1 MRGIGKSRLMAT
13 FVTVVLVL
21 SMLVIIPRTS
31 MAAGPSMT
39 ISKKDDLT
47 CGEVIWING
56 TGLDPGTYYV
66 VQIGKV
72 VSPGWNLENITS
84 KRTDENGNVS
94 IEIHVP
100 YRSEPGSYRLVLA
113 NESDS
118 TDNITDTINIKNIYK
133 VEYEVNG
140 EKVEYAIWNK
150 EYAYPDDAFVI
161 KIYNWTGNKYELLD
175 ETVNVT
181 LYEPDENIALT
192 DNDVSGGE
200 WSIDYTFNYT
210 DGDNYE
216 TNYWVKVFD
225 GSTLCANFTLP
236 VLLDV
241 TATIPSAVV
250 WGDDITINGYVK
262 DGKGNGIGDYV
273 VKLYYPINGGYKC
286 IDTDTTYN
294 TGRFTLSAATDEGS
308 AGTWY
313 IGTEISSGSYRVSD
327 YHNLNGVANF
337 IWYYKIDVRSD
348 NTADIEIK
356 SPDEIISGFTQNIS
370 VYVEW
375 NDNPLDG
382 AWVYLTGLKAN
393 YSGTEYDADAN
404 ISVGQTDSN
413 GYCNFSIKFLETG
426 TGTIFVTWP
435 EMNENYTDDYKANVT
450 GTTTF
455 EVTAPAP
462 INVIVENPPTEVK
475 ITDLGGGKWVNDTS
489 IPDTIIYVYGN
500 SEDKPINATINIT
513 GCGLNINIDE
523 DDATYRVG
531 TGEYH
536 VKLNPKTGGIITIT
550 VTNTTVSSEPVTK
563 EYEIKGLY
571 GIVRTSIGDDKKI
584 TVETN
589 ETIIAEITGESHAEV
604 HATFLDKDWGN
615 PELIYSEIGDGTA
628 GKGLNGKYTINI
640 TKDNV
645 DKIGHV
651 VVVAEVSGFWFY
663 DIVDIVPVH
672 DLVINISEPT
682 AENQTLTVGI
692 PVDVTLKV
700 QDPDGNVV
708 DNVDSVTGKIIDDE
722 GNTLQEVNFGGP
734 TASDEWYLHDWIPW
748 YEGTFIITAKNNTGE
763 NEHDGNITLNVGL
776 ATVTFDPD
784 KVTAGI
790 GLKNITVNV
799 TAIDANGNPLPE
811 GTILYLNYNNTV
823 VDLESDEITLDAE
836 GKGSFKIKEVY
847 DKEGKIN
854 ATLQDYYAANKG
866 NLTNGELSVEFPTF
880 VVDPSEIYI
889 GMSNTIKITAYD
901 VNGNPIP
908 GINITLV
915 PSLSGILT
923 VQPDPVMTGEDGM
936 AILSVTPQASGKL
949 NVTIARNLHYENG
962 RLNWTNAVV
971 TDTVITVTSLKPLE
985 ISVSATPI
993 YEGETLTVTVKSGN
1007 NPVEG
1012 AIVKF
1017 GTQTETTDSSGQ
1029 ATFEVPDP
1037 GVEFAVFTVTAEKT
1051 GYTSAEKSVTVI
1063 KKYEITIVGPS
1074 EPPKAGSKFTITIIA
1089 KGAPLAGATIE
1100 FNGKTYTSDGEGKVT
1115 LTAPSKPGKY
1125 TVRATYE
1132 NFDTG
1137 TLEIEIKEGGIPGFE
1152 LVTLIAAIGVAF
1164 ILLRK
1169 RH

>member
-21 SMLVIIPRTS
+21 SMLVIIPRMS
-31 MAAGPSMT
+31 MAVGPSMT

-84 KRTDENGNVS
+84 KRADENGNVS

-118 TDNITDTINIKNIYK
+118 TDNVTDTVAIKNVYK
-133 VEYEVNG
+133 IEYEVSG

-150 EYAYPDDAFVI
+150 EYTDPNSFTI
-161 KIYNWTGNKYELLD
+161 KIYNWTGSKYELLD
-175 ETVNVT
+175 KTVNVT
-181 LYEPDENIALT
+181 VYDPEDNIIPTLT
-192 DNDVSGGE
+192 DDDVSGGS
-200 WSIDYTFNYT
+200 WAIDYTFNYT
-210 DGDNYE
+210 DGDNREVVYR
-216 TNYWVKVFD
+216 VRVFD
-225 GSTLCANFTLP
+225 GGILCANFTLP

-241 TATIPSAVV
+241 TATIPSAVI
-250 WGDDITINGYVK
+250 WGDEVTITGYVK
-262 DGKGNGIGDYV
+262 DGEGNGIGGYTV
-273 VKLYYPINGGYKC
+273 ELYSPVNGGYELM
-286 IDTDTTYN
+286 DTATTFSS
-294 TGRFTLSAATDEGS
+294 GRFTLSAPTDEGS
-308 AGTWY
+308 AGVWY
-313 IGTEISSGSYRVSD
+313 VGTNVTGTYRVKD
-327 YHNLNGVANF
+327 YHNLTGVRDF
-337 IWYYKIDVRSD
+337 IWYYKMDVGSD
-348 NTADIEIK
+348 NTADIEVK
-356 SPDEIISGFTQNIS
+356 SPDEIISGFTQNVSI
-370 VYVEW
+370 YVEW
-375 NDNPLDG
+375 NDDPLDG
-382 AWVYLTGLKAN
+382 AWVYLTGLDAN
-393 YSGTEYDADAN
+393 YSGTEYDADEN
-404 ISVGQTDSN
+404 ISVGQTDSD

-475 ITDLGGGKWVNDTS
+475 IKDLDPPNGGKWVNDTS
-489 IPDTIIYVYGN
+489 ISDTIIYVYGN

-513 GCGLNINIDE
+513 GCGLDINIDE
-523 DDATYRVG
+523 NDATYKVG

-536 VKLNPKTGGIITIT
+536 VKLNPKTGGTITIT
-550 VTNTTVSSEPVTK
+550 VTNKTVSSEPVTK
-563 EYEIKGLY
+563 EYKVSGLY
-571 GIVRTSIGDDKKI
+571 GSVTTSEGNDKEI

-589 ETIIAEITGESHAEV
+589 ETIIVTITGGDYAEV
-604 HATFLDKDWGN
+604 HATFVDKDWSN
-615 PELIYSEIGDGTA
+615 AEILYNETGDGETA
-628 GKGLNGKYTINI
+628 GKGLNGIFNINI

-645 DKIGHV
+645 NKIGHV
-651 VVVAEVSGFWFY
+651 IVVANAGSFWFY

-672 DLVINISEPT
+672 DLVIDISEPT
-682 AENQTLTVGI
+682 AENQTLTAGV
-692 PVDVTLKV
+692 PVDITLKV
-700 QDPDGNVV
+700 MDSDGNVV
-708 DNVDSVTGKIIDDE
+708 DDVDEVTGKIVDDE
-722 GNTLQEVNFGGP
+722 GETLQEVNFGGP

-811 GTILYLNYNNTV
+811 GTTLYLNYNNTV

-854 ATLQDYYAANKG
+854 ATLQDYYDTNKG

-880 VVDPSEIYI
+880 MVDPSEIYI

-923 VQPDPVMTGEDGM
+923 AQPDPVMTGEDGM
-936 AILSVTPQASGKL
+936 AILSITPQASGKL

-962 RLNWTNAVV
+962 RLKWNNSVV

-993 YEGETLTVTVKSGN
+993 YHL
-1007 NPVEG
+1007 
-1012 AIVKF
+1012 
-1017 GTQTETTDSSGQ
+1017 
-1029 ATFEVPDP
+1029 
-1037 GVEFAVFTVTAEKT
+1037 EKQH
-1051 GYTSAEKSVTVI
+1051 
-1063 KKYEITIVGPS
+1063 
-1074 EPPKAGSKFTITIIA
+1074 SKCQIQV
-1089 KGAPLAGATIE
+1089 LSLQ
-1100 FNGKTYTSDGEGKVT
+1100 YSQ
-1115 LTAPSKPGKY
+1115 
-1125 TVRATYE
+1125 
-1132 NFDTG
+1132 
-1137 TLEIEIKEGGIPGFE
+1137 
-1152 LVTLIAAIGVAF
+1152 
-1164 ILLRK
+1164 
-1169 RH
+1169 